1 MNKRLISSAL
11 ALSAVVGSVNA
22 APLVSI
28 GNFADLYFNG
38 SAGFRYQSNVYYTD
52 TNERGDTA
60 FIFSP
65 GLELSLGRKGA
76 EFTGTFGFREDIK
89 VYFDENGLDN
99 ETANVFF
106 NGRYDTGVFKLDAYA
121 NFAEVDQNT
130 QDIRAIIA
138 GGPVTGDLVE
148 REITTAGFYG
158 EYTFSNKFGFG
169 AGANLAHT
177 YFQTYQPFFADST
190 VFTIPADL
198 YYKFSQKLD
207 FSVGYQYRDT
217 DVEGPSDS
225 TDHFFNVGARGEL
238 APKVS
243 GRVRVGW
250 TTRDYDLAANSNE
263 DSFTVITGLTYTPTQ
278 KIGLNLDIVRD
289 LGTSGQG
296 AGVENTNIRLGGTYK
311 FSPFISGDA
320 GVSYEKSDYNSGVRD
335 DETLSFTVGASYTP
349 NDYIK
354 LSVGYVFQDNDS
366 SLAGY
371 DYTNNVINVTASL
384 RY

>member
-11 ALSAVVGSVNA
+11 AFSAVVGSVNA
-22 APLVSI
+22 APLVSL
-28 GNFADLYFNG
+28 GDYADLYFNG
-38 SAGFRYQSNVYYTD
+38 SAGFRYQSNVYYTSA
-52 TNERGDTA
+52 NERGDTA

-76 EFTGTFGFREDIK
+76 EFTGTLAFREDIT

-99 ETANVFF
+99 ETANISF
-106 NGRYDTGVFKLDAYA
+106 NGRYNSGVFKLDVYA

-148 REITTAGFYG
+148 REVSSAGFYG
-158 EYTFSNKFGFG
+158 EYTISNKFAVG
-169 AGANLAHT
+169 AGANVYHT

-190 VFTIPADL
+190 IWALPVDL

-207 FSVGYQYRDT
+207 FSVGYQYRES
-217 DVEGPSDS
+217 DVEGGSDS
-225 TDHFFNVGARGEL
+225 QDHFFNVGVRGEL

-250 TTRDYDLAANSNE
+250 TTRDYDLAGISNE
-263 DSFTVITGLTYTPTQ
+263 DSFTIITGLTYTPTA
-278 KIGLNLDIVRD
+278 KIGINLDVTRD
-289 LGTSGQG
+289 LGTSGTG
-296 AGVENTNIRLGGTYK
+296 TGVENTNIRLGGTYR
-311 FSPFISGDA
+311 FSPFIAADA
-320 GVSYEKSDYNSGVRD
+320 GISYDKSDYNSGVRE
-335 DETLSFTVGASYTP
+335 DETFSFSIGASYTP
-349 NDYIK
+349 NDYIR

-366 SLAGY
+366 NFAGY

>member
-1 MNKRLISSAL
+1 MKKNLICSAL
-11 ALSAVVGSVNA
+11 ALTALASTASA

-38 SAGFRYQSNVYYTD
+38 SAGFRYQSNIYYTN

-76 EFTGTFGFREDIK
+76 EFTGTFGFREDITI
-89 VYFDENGLDN
+89 YFDENGLDN
-99 ETANVFF
+99 ETASVFF
-106 NGRYDTGVFKLDAYA
+106 NGRYDTGVFKLDVYA

-130 QDIRAIIA
+130 QDVRAIVA
-138 GGPVTGDLVE
+138 GGPITGDLVE
-148 REITTAGFYG
+148 REVSSAGFYG
-158 EYTFSNKFGFG
+158 EYDFSQKFSFG
-169 AGANLAHT
+169 AGANFYHT
-177 YFQTYQPFFADST
+177 YFQTYQPSFSDST
-190 VFTIPADL
+190 TWTLPADIF
-198 YYKFSQKLD
+198 YKYSEKLD

-217 DVEGPSDS
+217 EVEGPSDS

-238 APKVS
+238 APKVF

-250 TTRDYDLAANSNE
+250 TTRDYDTLNTSE

-278 KIGLNLDIVRD
+278 KMGLNLDVSRD
-289 LGTSGQG
+289 LGTSGTG
-296 AGVENTNIRLGGTYK
+296 SGVEQTNIRIGGTYK
-311 FSPFISGDA
+311 FSPFISTNA
-320 GVSYEKSDYNSGVRD
+320 GLGYEKSDYNSGVRD
-335 DETLSFTVGASYTP
+335 DETFTFTLGASYAP

-354 LSVGYVFQDNDS
+354 LSVGYVFQDNNS
-366 SLAGY
+366 SDNLY